1 MQDGR
6 IVRSGGM
13 ELVEQLEAG
22 GYGALGAE
30 GQAVEP
36 AGALSS
42 SVVKQE
48 AAGAPG
54 ADASRHEAAGVA
66 SGILGE
72 APPGE
77 PG

>member
-1 MQDGR
+1 M
-6 IVRSGGM
+6 RSGGM

-22 GYGALGAE
+22 GYGALCAE
-30 GQAVEP
+30 SQAVVP
-36 AGALSS
+36 AGALNS
-42 SVVKQE
+42 SVVRQE

-54 ADASRHEAAGVA
+54 ADASRHEAAGGT
-66 SGILGE
+66 SSIPGE